1 MLGCPAFLFFYRF
14 FFKKNYYFFGCAG
27 SSLLRGFSL
36 VVVSG
41 GYSLVAVRGLPA
53 VGPLAGTLRLKGT
66 LASVAVVPGLWSTD
80 SVVETLG
87 LSCLLQGM

>member
-1 MLGCPAFLFFYRF
+1 M
-14 FFKKNYYFFGCAG
+14 FFKVILFLASLGPLCCVRALWLWRAG
-27 SSLLRGFSL
+27 ALSGRGAGLL
-36 VVVSG
+36 
-41 GYSLVAVRGLPA
+41 AA